1 MDKKVSVSRFLQR
14 ARRAPG
20 AKLPP
25 LPRQPPPPPP
35 RPGWPSSGRVS
46 AALLLG
52 LGLFGLGLL
61 IAVGVADNPSP
72 APSPAPPRHYDAPQS
87 QGPAAWHDTPP
98 TPAPDRTPVKDFR
111 DEFYSERRNAVTV
124 TAVIWSPP
132 SQEFGFTIS
141 NANPFPVRDVDIGCR
156 LAAPSGTEMGDAIVT
171 VYEIVPAN
179 AQKIVRVL
187 VNEFF
192 EINTYRFSPIFPR
205 QATRIATCSAGSGL
219 YMLDLDGVPVK
230 TDAQLKAW
238 CTRHHRCG
246 L

>member
-1 MDKKVSVSRFLQR
+1 MDKKVSVSQFLQQ
-14 ARRAPG
+14 ARRTPG
-20 AKLPP
+20 AKPPP

-52 LGLFGLGLL
+52 LGLFGLAAV
-61 IAVGVADNPSP
+61 IAGSVADN
-72 APSPAPPRHYDAPQS
+72 PSPAPPRHYDVPQS
-87 QGPAAWHDTPP
+87 QGPAAWHDTAP

-124 TAVIWSPP
+124 TAVTWSPP

-141 NANPFPVRDVDIGCR
+141 NANPFPVKDVDIGCR
-156 LAAPSGTEMGDAIVT
+156 LAAPSGTEMGDAVVT

-179 AQKIVRVL
+179 GKTFARVL

-192 EINTYRFSPIFPR
+192 EMNTYRFSPVIPR
-205 QATRIATCSAGSGL
+205 QATSITTCSAGSGL

-230 TDAQLKAW
+230 TDAQLKA
-238 CTRHHRCG
+238 
-246 L
+246 

>member
-1 MDKKVSVSRFLQR
+1 MDKKVSVSQFLQQ
-14 ARRAPG
+14 ARRAHG
-20 AKLPP
+20 AKPPP
-25 LPRQPPPPPP
+25 LPPP

-124 TAVIWSPP
+124 TAVTWSPP

-141 NANPFPVRDVDIGCR
+141 NANPFPVKDVDIGCR
-156 LAAPSGTEMGDAIVT
+156 LAAPSGTEMGDAVVT

-179 AQKIVRVL
+179 AQKLSACSSMNFLKSTLTGSR
-187 VNEFF
+187 
-192 EINTYRFSPIFPR
+192 RFSRVRRRASPR
-205 QATRIATCSAGSGL
+205 ALRGQACTCLISTESL
-219 YMLDLDGVPVK
+219 SKPMPN
-230 TDAQLKAW
+230 
-238 CTRHHRCG
+238 
-246 L
+246 